1 MVKEIVTDYE
11 ALSVRSDEIDVRK
24 DGEKLRSIILGI
36 KDTIRSN
43 NLLSLSAVQI
53 GEAYRVLCMK
63 FDKNDLKTFVNPII
77 TEVKGFELSRE
88 ICSSIPGKEYI
99 RPRHS
104 QVTVTYQTPLGK
116 IESRKFM
123 GLAAR
128 VMQHELDHLDGLLLS
143 DIGME
148 LSEDWDTATDD
159 ERAEVIKLYL
169 DSLDIKAA
177 EINSEIKSD
186 PELAELSDAIDFID
200 KVKTGEVRFEKTPE
214 GEDIANQLS
223 ELKATNKDNK

>member
-1 MVKEIVTDYE
+1 
-11 ALSVRSDEIDVRK
+11 
-24 DGEKLRSIILGI
+24 
-36 KDTIRSN
+36 
-43 NLLSLSAVQI
+43 
-53 GEAYRVLCMK
+53 
-63 FDKNDLKTFVNPII
+63 
-77 TEVKGFELSRE
+77 
-88 ICSSIPGKEYI
+88 
-99 RPRHS
+99 
-104 QVTVTYQTPLGK
+104 
-116 IESRKFM
+116 M

-148 LSEDWDTATDD
+148 LSEDWDAATDD

-186 PELAELSDAIDFID
+186 PELSELSDAIDFMD